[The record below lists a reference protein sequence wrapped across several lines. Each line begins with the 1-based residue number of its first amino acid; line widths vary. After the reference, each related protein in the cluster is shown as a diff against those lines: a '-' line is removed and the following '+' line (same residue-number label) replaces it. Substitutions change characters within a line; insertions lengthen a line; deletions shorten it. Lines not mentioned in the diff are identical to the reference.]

1 MKWKPSASR
10 PNRHCTRWGQS
21 LQYPSYAS
29 CELLPTNG
37 TSRWTVHIDEDRLGS
52 GMIIAG
58 VSDATGRHAW
68 GVDVG
73 GDKFRRLA
81 CDANWKETRNADP
94 PEGYPSGI
102 DYYGGHRLQLVH
114 DAYVRDYVTGEP
126 PHLHST
132 GLRINV
138 GWSADEGALF
148 VGCANGQ
155 GRPSTHAIRG
165 FPKGAMMR
173 PWCALYGGTG
183 DRVSIRGW
191 LRSA

>member
-1 MKWKPSASR
+1 
-10 PNRHCTRWGQS
+10 

-37 TSRWTVHIDEDRLGS
+37 TSRWTVHIDVDRAGA

-68 GVDVG
+68 GFDVG
-73 GDKFRRLA
+73 GDYFRRLA
-81 CDANWKETRNADP
+81 FDANWKETRHAGP
-94 PEGYPSGI
+94 PEGYPSGV
-102 DYYGGHRLQLVH
+102 DYYGRDRLQLVD
-114 DAYVRDYVTGEP
+114 DAYVRDRETGDCP
-126 PHLHST
+126 DLPST

-148 VGCANGQ
+148 VGCANGL
-155 GRPSTHAIRG
+155 GHPSTHAIRG

-173 PWCALYGGTG
+173 PWCTLYGGPG